1 MFTGIIEEIGR
12 MRVVKSSEKSAR
24 MTLEART
31 VLEDVTLGDSIAVNG
46 VCLTVVAHDGVSF
59 TADISPESLR
69 ATTLGELRR
78 GDPVNLE
85 RALRAG
91 GRFGG
96 HMVSGHVDGVGRMTG
111 MTQEGNATVIAFS
124 APREILELSVPK
136 GSIAVDGI
144 SLTINELDASSFSVS
159 IIPHTGEW
167 TTLLRKRVGDRV
179 NLESDMIGKYVYRFL
194 SRRKREDGG
203 GETPLSMDFLSEH
216 GFA

>member
-12 MRVVKSSEKSAR
+12 MRVVNSGEKSAR

-31 VLEDVTLGDSIAVNG
+31 VLEGVALGDSIAVNG
-46 VCLTVVAHDGVSF
+46 VCLTVVSYDAGSF
-59 TADISPESLR
+59 TVDVSPESLR
-69 ATTLGELRR
+69 STTLGELRP
-78 GDPVNLE
+78 GDRVNLE
-85 RALRAG
+85 RALQAG

-96 HMVSGHVDGVGRMTG
+96 HMVSGHIDGVGRVRSMR
-111 MTQEGNATVIAFS
+111 QEGNATVIDFS
-124 APREILELSVPK
+124 APPEILELSVPK

-144 SLTINELDASSFSVS
+144 SLTINALDASSFSVS

-167 TTLLRKRVGDRV
+167 TTLLNRRVGDRV

-194 SRRKREDGG
+194 NRQNQEQ
-203 GETPLSMDFLSEH
+203 GESKTELSMGFLSEH